1 MRLSSD
7 AESTASWPSDFAATY
22 VASLDDAGALTTS
35 LDIHNAGSEPM
46 TFTTALH
53 TYFRCADALTARV
66 EGLRGR
72 EYLDSL
78 DGRVRK
84 TEDGARRDATRRLP
98 ILHRSPSN
106 PRATLRTHDPIR
118 RVLTLYHSPRSS
130 PRLRR
135 RGDVSVRG

>member
-7 AESTASWPSDFAATY
+7 AESTASWPSEFAATY

-84 TEDGARRDATRRLP
+84 TEDGARRDATRRDA
-98 ILHRSPSN
+98 
-106 PRATLRTHDPIR
+106 ATPH
-118 RVLTLYHSPRSS
+118 SS
-130 PRLRR
+130 PVALEPARDASNARPYSTCPDALPLAPL
-135 RGDVSVRG
+135 VSPPQATR

>member
-7 AESTASWPSDFAATY
+7 AESTASWPSEFAATY

-84 TEDGARRDATRRLP
+84 TENGARSEATRRDD
-98 ILHRSPSN
+98 SPFSYDR
-106 PRATLRTHDPIR
+106 PRTRARRFERTTSI
-118 RVLTLYHSPRSS
+118 
-130 PRLRR
+130 
-135 RGDVSVRG
+135 DVS

>member
-7 AESTASWPSDFAATY
+7 AESTASWPSEFAATY

-84 TEDGARRDATRRLP
+84 TENGARRDE
-98 ILHRSPSN
+98 SPFSYVR
-106 PRATLRTHDPIR
+106 PRARARRFERTTLI
-118 RVLTLYHSPRSS
+118 
-130 PRLRR
+130 
-135 RGDVSVRG
+135 DVS

>member
-7 AESTASWPSDFAATY
+7 AESTASWPSEFAATY

-35 LDIHNAGSEPM
+35 LDIHNSGSEPM

-53 TYFRCADALTARV
+53 TYFRCADALTTRV

-84 TEDGARRDATRRLP
+84 TETGAQRDATRRDDFP
-98 ILHRSPSN
+98 FFIGR
-106 PRATLRTHDPIR
+106 PRARARLFERT
-118 RVLTLYHSPRSS
+118 SEN
-130 PRLRR
+130 
-135 RGDVSVRG
+135 DVS